1 MDFKPTTIAEFQ
13 CHAIETILKEFPN
26 LKTGGFNSRIEG
38 RIATPAIFL
47 ELTEFSYPDNVAPD
61 DCSLDC
67 QFSLKL
73 MGSSLVDD
81 PVIQLEDL
89 AIKISRFIRGNRWGI
104 YAEPAIVISSTSDDF
119 SPHDEAYRV
128 WEIRFNQSIAIKGH
142 QFMLQQHVKEE
153 PQKLRDGQ

>member
-13 CHAIETILKEFPN
+13 CHAIETLLREFPN

-47 ELTEFSYPDNVAPD
+47 ELTEFSYPELVASTD
-61 DCSLDC
+61 YTLNC

-73 MGSSLVDD
+73 VGSSLVDD

-104 YAEPAIVISSTSDDF
+104 YAEPAEILTSTADEF

-128 WEIRFNQSIAIKGH
+128 WEIRFTQTIAISEN
-142 QFMLQQHVKEE
+142 QALLEA
-153 PQKLRDGQ
+153 

>member
-13 CHAIETILKEFPN
+13 CHAIETLLREFPS

-38 RIATPAIFL
+38 RVATPAVFL
-47 ELTEFSYPDNVAPD
+47 ELTEFSYPDNVPPD
-61 DCSLDC
+61 DCILDC

-73 MGSSLVDD
+73 VGSSLVDD

-104 YAEPAIVISSTSDDF
+104 YAEPAIVISSTADEF

-128 WEIRFNQSIAIKGH
+128 WEIIFNQAIAIKEH
-142 QFMLQQHVKEE
+142 LFMLEKPSMEE
-153 PQKLRDGQ
+153 PPELHGGQ